1 MEKRITTLEVRM
13 DQTATA
19 IDRLD
24 HSITSLRRD
33 IYDKFDHIE
42 DKMDK
47 KFIHVEEKFDK
58 KFLNF
63 EDKIDKK
70 FLNFEEKFDKKFLHF
85 EEKIDKKLNRI
96 EEKFDRKFFWLLS
109 IQITSLLAMMGLIAK
124 IMYPT

>member
-13 DQTATA
+13 DQTAAA

-33 IYDKFDHIE
+33 MDHKFDHIE

-47 KFIHVEEKFDK
+47 KFIHV
-58 KFLNF
+58 
-63 EDKIDKK
+63 
-70 FLNFEEKFDKKFLHF
+70 EEKFDKKFLHF

-124 IMYPT
+124 ILYPT